1 MVHWGILS
9 TAHINRRIIP
19 AIRHSSRGHLLAV
32 ASRDMDRAQ
41 FYADEWHIPHAYGS
55 YEDLLA
61 NTSIQAVYIS
71 LPNHL
76 HTEWILKS
84 LAAGKN
90 VLCEKPMCLT
100 LDELDQV
107 EKAIQDTGLYVVEGF
122 MHLYHPQIQLWKSII
137 QSGKLGEIHSI
148 RSCFSFTLNRTSD
161 NHRWDAKAG
170 GGALWDVGV
179 YPISFMQ
186 YLLDEPVLSCTA
198 SMYMKDN
205 IDLSTSAQLEFNSG
219 KTGQF
224 FVSFRSNYSTETYV
238 HGSLG
243 QLYVSHPYT
252 NPDACVARL
261 RIGDEE
267 VVLDVPR
274 VYLYAGEIEN
284 MHDIILDHQVPKV
297 PFQFSRQ
304 VLQTLLH
311 LKSSTLKR

>member
-1 MVHWGILS
+1 
-9 TAHINRRIIP
+9 
-19 AIRHSSRGHLLAV
+19 
-32 ASRDMDRAQ
+32 MDRAQ

-61 NTSIQAVYIS
+61 NTSIQVVYIS

-84 LAAGKN
+84 LAAGKHI
-90 VLCEKPMCLT
+90 LCEKPMCLT
-100 LDELDQV
+100 LDELDQI
-107 EKAIQDTGLYVVEGF
+107 EKAMQATGLHVMEGF
-122 MHLYHPQIQLWKSII
+122 MHLYHPQTQLWKSII
-137 QSGKLGEIHSI
+137 QSGTLGEVHSI
-148 RSCFSFTLNRTSD
+148 RSCFSFILNRTSD
-161 NHRWDAKAG
+161 NHRWDAAAG

-186 YLLDEPVLSCTA
+186 YLLDESATEGTA
-198 SMYMKDN
+198 SMYMKDH
-205 IDLSTSAQLEFNSG
+205 IDLSTSAQLVYSAG
-219 KTGQF
+219 KSGQF
-224 FVSFRSNYSTETYV
+224 FVSFRSNYSTETII

-243 QLYVSHPYT
+243 QLAVSHPYT
-252 NPDACVARL
+252 YPDACVAKL

-274 VYLYAGEIEN
+274 EYLYNGEIEN
-284 MHDIILDHQVPKV
+284 MHDIILRQDSPKV

-311 LKSSTLKR
+311 LKRNTS